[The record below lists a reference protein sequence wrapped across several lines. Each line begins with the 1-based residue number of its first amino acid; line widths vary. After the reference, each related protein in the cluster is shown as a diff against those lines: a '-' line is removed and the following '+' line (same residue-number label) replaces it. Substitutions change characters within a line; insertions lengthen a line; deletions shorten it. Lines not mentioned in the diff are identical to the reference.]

1 MPSTLESILLS
12 ALVVLLLVWWTPGIR
27 SALALSRHAQSDWGG
42 VIWPLTI
49 VVLFVIG
56 LIILT

>member
-12 ALVVLLLVWWTPGIR
+12 ALVVVVLIWWTPGIR
-27 SALALSRHAQSDWGG
+27 SALALSRHVPSHWPS
-42 VIWPLTI
+42 VLWPLSF

-56 LIILT
+56 LILLT